1 MKKLL
6 IIAAIMLFLGGV
18 ELFAQI
24 TYDFEFDMIGAGS
37 AWLTFEIQRHENG
50 VPLQWE
56 VVNSWEGIRLPD
68 TKYSSVELQQG
79 YGLWAVRVRAGVF
92 KTGATFYEERTTLG
106 YNNYFFID
114 LSPPVN
120 PHSFPPLGGDE

>member
-1 MKKLL
+1 MKKLWILVAIL
-6 IIAAIMLFLGGV
+6 ILFGGV

-24 TYDFEFDMIGAGS
+24 TYDFEFDMIGAGN
-37 AWLTFEIQRHENG
+37 AWLTFEVKRTEMSN
-50 VPLQWE
+50 WE
-56 VVNSWEGIRLPD
+56 LVDSWQGIRLPD

-92 KTGATFYEERTTLG
+92 HTGATFSEVRTTLG